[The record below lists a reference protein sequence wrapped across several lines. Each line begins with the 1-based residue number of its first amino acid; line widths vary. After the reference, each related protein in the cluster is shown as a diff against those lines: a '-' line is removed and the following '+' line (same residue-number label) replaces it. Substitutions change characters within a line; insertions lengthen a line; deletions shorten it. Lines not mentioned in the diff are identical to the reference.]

1 MPIGKHWMQCLTMHR
16 VKELKSSSV
25 TDLTEDKMDA
35 SNEDL
40 DFEDESDQDFLLDQ
54 EFPPENLHMSEDEPE
69 PKKTR
74 KTPQHMLDQS
84 ESLIQ
89 RHRQHIREMTEISKM
104 ESKLLVNFTMKLSSE
119 MSANAQ
125 SGFEGYLNQLESIM
139 DSKMRAIQELKKEM
153 KRIARE

>member
-1 MPIGKHWMQCLTMHR
+1 M
-16 VKELKSSSV
+16 KELKSSSV
-25 TDLTEDKMDA
+25 TDLTEERMDA

-69 PKKTR
+69 PEPKKNKKTPR
-74 KTPQHMLDQS
+74 LMLDQS
-84 ESLIQ
+84 ENLIQ

-119 MSANAQ
+119 MALNAQ
-125 SGFEGYLNQLESIM
+125 SGFEGYLSQLESIM
-139 DSKMRAIQELKKEM
+139 DSKIRAIQELKQEM
-153 KRIARE
+153 KRIARD